1 MSSNLFYTVMEA
13 EGEALQPFD
22 GGNDIDVGDANMN
35 DAPQQSDP
43 TNEAPLDTSSDDSP
57 PDLADD
63 TDMSFDENGESSID
77 NGDDE
82 TPKEDT
88 KLSEKANNILN
99 QKLYQQM
106 LNRND
111 EINEIINNVQLL
123 IPLLPYEVVKTNDKS
138 LNRLKSALSEGQRYV
153 INKFVD
159 AKYGENSLFYQ
170 KIDTLYNLLLNEIDN
185 NLKKIKK

>member
-43 TNEAPLDTSSDDSP
+43 ANEVPPDTSSDDSP

>member
-1 MSSNLFYTVMEA
+1 MEA

-22 GGNDIDVGDANMN
+22 SGDDVGDVNTN
-35 DAPQQSDP
+35 EAPQQSEP
-43 TNEAPLDTSSDDSP
+43 TNDIPPDADMSSGDSP

-63 TDMSFDENGESSID
+63 TDMSFDDNGEAPTD
-77 NGDDE
+77 GADDE

-106 LNRND
+106 LDRNN

-123 IPLLPYEVVKTNDKS
+123 IPLLPYEVVKTNDKA
-138 LNRLKSALSEGQRYV
+138 LNRLKSAHSEGQKYV
-153 INKFVD
+153 INKFID